1 MQGEGYEHLHHL
13 LYILGEKY
21 KYMRRKMDPWH
32 STTEED
38 KHDQSTKLN
47 KKLGNHKNR
56 LWGLMAKSL
65 ESGSW
70 DFFFPTKLFFQMV
83 KKTPRTWVE
92 EFCPKDV
99 NLEPILSP
107 WLKLFWSCCPA
118 FDVITRGQYFLSRLF
133 R

>member
-70 DFFFPTKLFFQMV
+70 DFFSHQTFFSNG
-83 KKTPRTWVE
+83 E
-92 EFCPKDV
+92 ENPK
-99 NLEPILSP
+99 NMSRRILSERRKLGTYFEPLIKIILELLSGLWCYYP
-107 WLKLFWSCCPA
+107 WPIFS
-118 FDVITRGQYFLSRLF
+118 I
-133 R
+133 